1 MSFLGFTLI
10 VGLVII
16 CRMVY
21 GYAIAPSSPGM
32 TPSEARSRSEWRKAF
47 LPILLLVLLLFVVL
61 AGLLVYVSQRG
72 V

>member
-16 CRMVY
+16 CRMIY
-21 GYAIAPSSPGM
+21 GYAIAPTPPGM
-32 TPSEARSRSEWRKAF
+32 PPHEARACSEWRKVF
-47 LPILLLVLLLFVVL
+47 LPILLVGVLLFVVL
-61 AGLLVYVSQRG
+61 SVVLVYVAQRG